1 MASLGTVGIADKGK
15 YSADATY
22 AKGNFVY
29 HNGSSWLALKD
40 NLTGVTPEEGE
51 NWKYLARGYAAE
63 LLSMITA
70 LDTSGVLGEA
80 GASVSAQSLIDTI
93 ADQVMTKLLAKTA
106 IVQAEST
113 ATDKIPSSAY
123 FKQVIDAQNRNL
135 QINVDNIEHRESV
148 YSLFKNN
155 LSDSG
160 PFKKAKNTVY
170 HFRIGG
176 DADPTFG
183 NGHFVGYIMADG
195 ENSVFTALIVS
206 KWTGDAWSMIFTN
219 YDQTN
224 FIKKL
229 S

>member
-1 MASLGTVGIADKGK
+1 MDIIMKSI
-15 YSADATY
+15 SAIESYAPTTY
-22 AKGNFVY
+22 KN
-29 HNGSSWLALKD
+29 NSEPDLDEDNLNKTEQALKR
-40 NLTGVTPEEGE
+40 VTDAVNEAI
-51 NWKYLARGYAAE
+51 N
-63 LLSMITA
+63 A
-70 LDTSGVLGEA
+70 LKQLEQEKI
-80 GASVSAQSLIDTI
+80 SVSDISNVQLN
-93 ADQVMTKLLAKTA
+93 DQYKV
-106 IVQAEST
+106 
-113 ATDKIPSSAY
+113 PSSALAY
-123 FKQVIDAQNRNL
+123 AMKAEIDAQNRNL
-135 QINVDNIEHRESV
+135 QINVDNTEHIESV

>member
-1 MASLGTVGIADKGK
+1 MDIIMKSI
-15 YSADATY
+15 SAIESYAPTTY
-22 AKGNFVY
+22 KN
-29 HNGSSWLALKD
+29 NSEPDLDEDNLNKTEQALKR
-40 NLTGVTPEEGE
+40 VTDAVNEAI
-51 NWKYLARGYAAE
+51 N
-63 LLSMITA
+63 A
-70 LDTSGVLGEA
+70 LKQLEQEKI
-80 GASVSAQSLIDTI
+80 SVSDISNVQLN
-93 ADQVMTKLLAKTA
+93 DQYKV
-106 IVQAEST
+106 
-113 ATDKIPSSAY
+113 PSSALAY
-123 FKQVIDAQNRNL
+123 AMKAEIDAQNRNL
-135 QINVDNIEHRESV
+135 QINVDNTEHIESV

-155 LSDSG
+155 LSDVG

>member
-1 MASLGTVGIADKGK
+1 MDIIMKSI
-15 YSADATY
+15 SAIESYAPTTY
-22 AKGNFVY
+22 KN
-29 HNGSSWLALKD
+29 NSEPDLDEDNLNKTEQALKR
-40 NLTGVTPEEGE
+40 VTDAVNEAI
-51 NWKYLARGYAAE
+51 N
-63 LLSMITA
+63 A
-70 LDTSGVLGEA
+70 LKQLEQEKI
-80 GASVSAQSLIDTI
+80 SVSDISNVQLN
-93 ADQVMTKLLAKTA
+93 DQYKV
-106 IVQAEST
+106 
-113 ATDKIPSSAY
+113 PSSALAY
-123 FKQVIDAQNRNL
+123 AMKAEIDAQNRNL
-135 QINVDNIEHRESV
+135 QINVDNTEHIESV

-206 KWTGDAWSMIFTN
+206 KWTGDVWSMIFTN

>member
-1 MASLGTVGIADKGK
+1 MDIIMKSI
-15 YSADATY
+15 SAIESYAPTTY
-22 AKGNFVY
+22 KN
-29 HNGSSWLALKD
+29 NSEPDLDEDNLNKTEQALKR
-40 NLTGVTPEEGE
+40 VTDAVNEAI
-51 NWKYLARGYAAE
+51 N
-63 LLSMITA
+63 A
-70 LDTSGVLGEA
+70 LKQLEQEKI
-80 GASVSAQSLIDTI
+80 SVSDISNVQLN
-93 ADQVMTKLLAKTA
+93 DQYKV
-106 IVQAEST
+106 
-113 ATDKIPSSAY
+113 PSSALAY
-123 FKQVIDAQNRNL
+123 AMKAEIDAQNRNL
-135 QINVDNIEHRESV
+135 QINVDNTEHIESV

-155 LSDSG
+155 LSDVG

-206 KWTGDAWSMIFTN
+206 KWTGDVWSMIFTN